1 MKRAVLD
8 YEHGVASC
16 TDPKRFWKYVR
27 TKQKSH
33 PRIGPLY
40 VSESGSLTDDP
51 KECAQL
57 FAEEYA
63 SYFCGSDKS
72 APIPVLQT
80 QATLT
85 SISFSPT
92 LLQTQL
98 NRMRS
103 FASPGPDGIT
113 HLMLKSGGTFL
124 LHQLNIFFQ
133 YCFDNGVT
141 PSQWKLAFVVPIY
154 KKGNCTLLVNYYRP
168 VSLTS
173 CVAKLMKACVREKSL
188 TFWRTN
194 SVIHP
199 FQFGFIPDSSCCT

>member
-1 MKRAVLD
+1 MHQARKFRREAEIIYRFQRTDESRRLRNKAANSLKQAVKRAVLD
-8 YEHGVASC
+8 YEHGVASS

-92 LLQTQL
+92 LL
-98 NRMRS
+98 
-103 FASPGPDGIT
+103 
-113 HLMLKSGGTFL
+113 
-124 LHQLNIFFQ
+124 
-133 YCFDNGVT
+133 
-141 PSQWKLAFVVPIY
+141 
-154 KKGNCTLLVNYYRP
+154 
-168 VSLTS
+168 
-173 CVAKLMKACVREKSL
+173 
-188 TFWRTN
+188 
-194 SVIHP
+194 
-199 FQFGFIPDSSCCT
+199 